1 MKLKSR
7 LLRAIHPVVTPRSG
21 IRIGSAIKIGTET
34 LLEVKYRKKT
44 DYITT
49 VELVELIE
57 RKKVSKILFLGSI
70 ESAG

>member
-1 MKLKSR
+1 MKLKAR
-7 LLRAIHPVVTPRSG
+7 LLRAIRPVVTPRSG

-57 RKKVSKILFLGSI
+57 RKKVSKIVFLESV